1 MLSSNY
7 LYLLNMIGD
16 SLQSEHVQTQNLKN
30 YKFELPDSL
39 PCKHDSSQSEHL
51 QSEHLQNLKNCKFE
65 LPEIER
71 YHDSSPCEHVQN
83 EHDSSPCEHLRIIGK
98 AGIGKSTYINNTFNP
113 FEYLRTAYT
122 RISASQ
128 INGNTLSS
136 IFKLGRTNEN
146 TVNKAVSNMR
156 RFNKLMVENIQKIKG
171 LVIDEFY
178 IAPADIIDKVDLICQ
193 EIRECKE
200 SFGGLQ
206 LILVGDDRQSEAIDD
221 SFVDSDLYKSLEF
234 KEIILQKHDKMRLT
248 YEYMDFCDKFRNPN
262 LNRRKM
268 VDLLN
273 NKKFTKEEIKS
284 NAYSV
289 YYRNADCNKKNK
301 DSIKNFEG
309 DVIYTKSGVEY
320 KKGMPI
326 YITGSS
332 DGVLCNGQ
340 MGILMDKKGRQ
351 LIIEVD
357 NIKYELFPSKIEF
370 KPGFAITIH
379 LCQSKT
385 WSNVNIFIRKSDLL
399 ENRKLFIRLI
409 YVALTRVN
417 NFENAYIEF
426 I

>member
-7 LYLLNMIGD
+7 LSLFNMIGD
-16 SLQSEHVQTQNLKN
+16 NCDLTEIDN
-30 YKFELPDSL
+30 EIIILPKTESKETEPIEKL
-39 PCKHDSSQSEHL
+39 P
-51 QSEHLQNLKNCKFE
+51 N
-65 LPEIER
+65 
-71 YHDSSPCEHVQN
+71 
-83 EHDSSPCEHLRIIGK
+83 LRIIGK
-98 AGIGKSTYINNTFNP
+98 AGIGKSTHINNNFNQHD
-113 FEYLRTAYT
+113 YILTAYT

-128 INGNTLSS
+128 IKGNTLSS

-146 TVNKAVSNMR
+146 SVNKALSNMR
-156 RFNKLMVENIQKIKG
+156 FYNKFQVENIQKIKG

-178 IAPADIIDKVDLICQ
+178 ITPAAIVDKVDLICQ
-193 EIRECKE
+193 NIRKCKE
-200 SFGGLQ
+200 PFGGLQ
-206 LILVGDDRQSEAIDD
+206 LVLVGDDRQSEAIDD
-221 SFVDSDLYKSLEF
+221 PFVDSILYSSLEF

-248 YEYMDFCDKFRNPN
+248 YEYMEFCDQFRNPK

-268 VDLLN
+268 IDLLN
-273 NKKFTKEEIKS
+273 DKKFTKDEIKS
-284 NAYSV
+284 NSYSV

-301 DSIKNFEG
+301 ESIENFDG
-309 DVIYTKSGVEY
+309 DVIYTKGGIEY

-340 MGILMDKKGRQ
+340 MGKLLDKIGRK

-357 NIKYELFPSKIEF
+357 DTKYELFPSKIDF

-385 WSNVNIFIRKSDLL
+385 WANVNIFIRKSDLL

-417 NFENAYIEF
+417 NFENAYIKM